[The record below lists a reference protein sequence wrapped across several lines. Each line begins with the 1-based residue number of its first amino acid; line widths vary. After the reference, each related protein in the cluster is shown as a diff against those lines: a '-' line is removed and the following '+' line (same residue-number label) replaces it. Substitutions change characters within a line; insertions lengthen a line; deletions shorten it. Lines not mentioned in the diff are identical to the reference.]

1 MFPSSS
7 GEESVLAT
15 EGNQLFDQQREQRN
29 LQKIIVAAMKNILQ
43 ELQELKMAYM

>member
-1 MFPSSS
+1 MFPT

-29 LQKIIVAAMKNILQ
+29 LQKRIVAAMKNILQ
-43 ELQELKMAYM
+43 ELQELKMDYR